1 MHGRLTVYL
10 TNLIAAIPAAILGF
24 LILRYWVNVPLFDE
38 WDTPG
43 RLLKEVLV
51 EGRLSWTSLFAQ
63 HNESR
68 MVFPK
73 ILWLS
78 SATLFGWDTKIGQ
91 AFTWIAAVATWA
103 CWAVLIH
110 RQTNCSPLRRF
121 VILTLMALIFF
132 STNQWENWLW
142 AFQLTTFL
150 PGLCISACLV
160 IHHSSLSY
168 NRKIFL
174 CTLLSLIST
183 YSNANGM
190 LCWILGW
197 PFPSRRS
204 ENVAENPI
212 ETRRPAVRATIV
224 YAIVMAL
231 SIAGYFYGYRTPPN
245 HPGAAPAFAHPR
257 EALHHLLAWIGNPFA
272 RGAGFTPLRTAT
284 IAGTIALIG
293 FVLVCAF
300 VWRRRSA
307 LGDERRW
314 TQFHPW
320 LVLTL
325 YGLATGLIT
334 SVGRVGLGVEQ
345 AISTRYITFAC
356 YVFVGLIGMAGY
368 AFADLRRTRSTKSTL
383 AGVAEFA
390 LACVFVFFVV
400 ADWKQSLPAFRSHW
414 RTEEQLRLTL
424 RFLPLIPDDPL
435 LPGLYPQPAML
446 KQIALPLLTHHVLR
460 QQPVGTWLPAKL
472 QAPDGDDGGAFAVAK
487 TESATTRIY
496 GHSVL
501 SGNKHRPDC
510 VVLASIENN
519 MLHLVTAIDLPKR
532 GDIGAAGGH
541 LDFAAD
547 LPASAVPPLDNLRAY
562 SVDLT
567 HRQVFALTPIR
578 TAGLSW
584 LPHIEDQPFRHRDR
598 AETRNLVLLGRY
610 IDAQDVLYAETIQQL
625 RLKR

>member
-1 MHGRLTVYL
+1 VRSRLTVYL
-10 TNLIAAIPAAILGF
+10 TSLIAALPAAVLGF

-38 WDTPG
+38 WATPG
-43 RLLKEVLV
+43 QLLKEVLV
-51 EGRLSWTSLFAQ
+51 EGRLSWASLFAQ

-68 MVFPK
+68 MVAPK
-73 ILWLS
+73 ILWLG
-78 SATLFGWDTKIGQ
+78 SAALFGWDTKIGQ
-91 AFTWIAAVATWA
+91 AFTWIAAVVTWA

-121 VILTLMALIFF
+121 VLLTLMALIFF

-168 NRKIFL
+168 SRKIFL
-174 CTLLSLIST
+174 CALLSLIST

-190 LCWILGW
+190 FCWILGW
-197 PFPSRRS
+197 PFPARRS
-204 ENVAENPI
+204 ENVADHSL
-212 ETRRPAVRATIV
+212 ETRRPATRAIIV
-224 YAIVMAL
+224 YIVALSL
-231 SIAGYFYGYRTPPN
+231 SIAGYFCGYRTPPG
-245 HPGAAPAFAHPR
+245 HPGAASAFAHPR

-272 RGAGFTPLRTAT
+272 RGTGFAPLRTAT
-284 IAGTIALIG
+284 IAGTIALVL
-293 FVLVCAF
+293 FALVCVF

-307 LGDERRW
+307 LWDERRW
-314 TQFHPW
+314 RQFHPW

-334 SVGRVGLGVEQ
+334 TMGRVGLGVEQ

-356 YVFVGLIGMAGY
+356 YVFVGLIGMASF
-368 AFADLRRTRSTKSTL
+368 AFADLRRIRSTKSTVV
-383 AGVAEFA
+383 GVAEFA

-424 RFLPLIPDDPL
+424 RFLPLIPDNPL
-435 LPGLYPQPAML
+435 LPGLHPSPEIL
-446 KQIALPLLTHHVLR
+446 KQVALPLLTHRVLR
-460 QQPVGTWLPAKL
+460 QQPVGPWLPAKL
-472 QAPDGDDGGAFAVAK
+472 QAPDGDDGGSFAVTK
-487 TESATTRIY
+487 TERATTRIQ
-496 GHSVL
+496 GHLVV
-501 SGNKHRPDC
+501 SGNRPRPDC

-519 MLHLVTAIDLPKR
+519 MLHLVTAIDLAKR
-532 GDIGAAGGH
+532 GDIEVAGGH

-547 LPASAVPPLDNLRAY
+547 LPASAVPPFDNLRAY

-567 HRQVFALTPIR
+567 HRKVFALTPFR
-578 TAGLSW
+578 TSSLSW
-584 LPHIEDQPFRHRDR
+584 LPHIEDQPFRHSDR
-598 AETRNLVLLGRY
+598 AETRNLVLFARC

-625 RLKR
+625 GPKR